1 MIMLVGN
8 KADLKHLRAV
18 SIETASE
25 YSENESLSFI
35 ETSALDAH
43 NVEDAFNTVLKEI
56 FEHNRCVPRPGPRGG
71 RPLRAP
77 SARGC
82 RAPWLQ
88 ERLADSGGG
97 RMSHARRKLKMA
109 EAEAGDTGAPKGGT
123 TIEVKAEAPDKKK
136 KSGCC

>member
-1 MIMLVGN
+1 MRIASDTRFLILLLTAHQIVIMLVGN

-56 FEHNRCVPRPGPRGG
+56 FEHNRCVIV
-71 RPLRAP
+71 L
-77 SARGC
+77 
-82 RAPWLQ
+82 
-88 ERLADSGGG
+88 
-97 RMSHARRKLKMA
+97 
-109 EAEAGDTGAPKGGT
+109 
-123 TIEVKAEAPDKKK
+123 
-136 KSGCC
+136 

>member
-1 MIMLVGN
+1 MLVGN

-56 FEHNRCVPRPGPRGG
+56 FEHNRCVIILSPALTPPIPPWGVVMGTLDHHRHHH
-71 RPLRAP
+71 A
-77 SARGC
+77 SAVDFH
-82 RAPWLQ
+82 
-88 ERLADSGGG
+88 E
-97 RMSHARRKLKMA
+97 
-109 EAEAGDTGAPKGGT
+109 
-123 TIEVKAEAPDKKK
+123 
-136 KSGCC
+136 

>member
-1 MIMLVGN
+1 MLVGN

-35 ETSALDAH
+35 ETPALDAH

-77 SARGC
+77 W
-82 RAPWLQ
+82 PQ